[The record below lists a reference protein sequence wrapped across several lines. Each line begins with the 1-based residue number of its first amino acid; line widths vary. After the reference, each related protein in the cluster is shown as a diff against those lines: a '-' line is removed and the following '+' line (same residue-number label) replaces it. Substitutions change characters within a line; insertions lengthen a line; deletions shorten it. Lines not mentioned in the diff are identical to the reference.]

1 MNGLTLPPR
10 PSARRMLFGLPS
22 AGRKWPGGVRA
33 AVAFGI
39 PASIAWLLGHQDA
52 VLLVVAGSFA
62 VIYGEGKPYRARW
75 RVVSTAGAAL
85 VTSVFV
91 GASAGTVE
99 VAMVPVLVLSLV
111 AAIAVYVVAALR
123 IGIPGAFFFVL
134 VCAVS
139 SYLPSAH
146 ISPTT
151 AAAWA
156 AAGAVTAAVVS
167 MTAMLWSPRAPERQ
181 AVAAAVT
188 AVDSYLEDPSARRI
202 AGSRLHAAWK
212 AVYDA
217 GLPGRSPRPALVE
230 TLFDA
235 QHRFAAAMR
244 TGDDLEPVSDTL
256 PLDRPSVRYRLARS
270 LDRRSHAVATSVRV
284 FGAAVVAGGSAVA
297 LGLPRPDWA
306 VLGAV
311 LVLQQGPDRIHG
323 SYRGLLRLG
332 GTVLGVAVFAGL
344 QLAPVHGAGVILV
357 VMALQFFIEVSV
369 PRNYGLAVVF
379 ITPLALT
386 IGTLSHPDFST
397 GAVVVDRIVETFL
410 GVAVAFAALWGAQR
424 HAFRRALG
432 WSDGRVLELS
442 RRLTQCLSTSRPSDP
457 VCMELRRD
465 LQFELINSALAGAEA
480 AHNDRR
486 WTEARWGRHVEVDR
500 LGYELLAHC
509 AVGSEDVPG
518 VASDDWLTRIDDLD
532 STRKQH
538 ERFDRGRESKP
549 PGR

>member
-1 MNGLTLPPR
+1 
-10 PSARRMLFGLPS
+10 MLFGLPS

-33 AVAFGI
+33 ASAFGI

-52 VLLVVAGSFA
+52 VLLIVAGSFA

-91 GASAGTVE
+91 GASAGTIGVSL
-99 VAMVPVLVLSLV
+99 VPVLVLALV

-134 VCAVS
+134 VCAMS

-156 AAGAVTAAVVS
+156 SAGAVTAAFVG
-167 MTAMLWSPRAPERQ
+167 MTPILWSPHAPERQ
-181 AVAAAVT
+181 AVAAAVA
-188 AVDSYLEDPSARRI
+188 AVDRYLQDPSVRRI

-217 GLPGRSPRPALVE
+217 GLPARSPRPALVG

-235 QHRFAAAMR
+235 QHRFAAALR
-244 TGDDLEPVSDTL
+244 AGSGFDEVFEDEVFESVSDVL

-270 LDRRSHAVATSVRV
+270 LDRRSHAVATAARV

-332 GTVLGVAVFAGL
+332 GTVLGVGVFAVL
-344 QLAPVHGAGVILV
+344 RLASVPGAGIILV

-397 GAVVVDRIVETFL
+397 GAVVVDRLVETFL

-424 HAFRRALG
+424 HAFRRALR
-432 WSDGRVLELS
+432 WSDGRVLDLS
-442 RRLTQCLSTSRPSDP
+442 RRLAQRLSTSLPTDP
-457 VCMELRRD
+457 VCMGLRRD
-465 LQFELINSALAGAEA
+465 LQFELINSALVGVEA
-480 AHNDRR
+480 ANDDRR
-486 WTEARWGRHVEVDR
+486 WAESHWARHIDVDR

-509 AVGSEDVPG
+509 ALGSTDGAVVGSDHWV
-518 VASDDWLTRIDDLD
+518 TRFADLD
-532 STRKQH
+532 LPRKQ
-538 ERFDRGRESKP
+538 RDRSDRGGESGR